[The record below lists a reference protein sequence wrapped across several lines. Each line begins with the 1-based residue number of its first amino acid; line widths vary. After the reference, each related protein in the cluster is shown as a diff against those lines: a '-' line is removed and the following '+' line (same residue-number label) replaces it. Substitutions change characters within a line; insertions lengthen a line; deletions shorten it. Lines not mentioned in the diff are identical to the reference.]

1 MAVLLPDGVTRRA
14 PVHAAA
20 CLSRRY
26 LVTVNSPR
34 HLWLPPDD
42 AMTISQ
48 EGFTSSFCI
57 MTSEASP
64 CKKKKKKAAE
74 SSWDKLLP
82 SFPNPVFATTAA
94 AVLSDPAGD
103 RWAAGKKT
111 PASPS
116 VNRALIIHSIQC
128 QGSGSEHFIWQS
140 SPVSN
145 GTSCWHK
152 CKIQIF
158 KKKKKQECVLKVP
171 WHRLLIQPGSISRG
185 LLL

>member
-1 MAVLLPDGVTRRA
+1 MAVLLPDSVTHRA

-20 CLSRRY
+20 RLSRRS

-34 HLWLPPDD
+34 HPWLPPDD

-57 MTSEASP
+57 VTSEASP
-64 CKKKKKKAAE
+64 CKKKKAE
-74 SSWDKLLP
+74 SFWDKLLP
-82 SFPNPVFATTAA
+82 VLPNPVFSPAA
-94 AVLSDPAGD
+94 AVLSDPGGD

-140 SPVSN
+140 SPVFN

-152 CKIQIF
+152 CKNLDLF
-158 KKKKKQECVLKVP
+158 KKTGVRCS
-171 WHRLLIQPGSISRG
+171 GSA
-185 LLL
+185 L

>member
-1 MAVLLPDGVTRRA
+1 MAVLLPDSVTHRA

-20 CLSRRY
+20 RLSRRS

-34 HLWLPPDD
+34 HPWLPPDD

-57 MTSEASP
+57 VTSEASP
-64 CKKKKKKAAE
+64 CKKKKQNHFE
-74 SSWDKLLP
+74 INYSPSFQIPSFLLP
-82 SFPNPVFATTAA
+82 RRCYQI
-94 AVLSDPAGD
+94 LGGD

-140 SPVSN
+140 SPVFN

-152 CKIQIF
+152 CKNPDLL
-158 KKKKKQECVLKVP
+158 KKTGVRCS
-171 WHRLLIQPGSISRG
+171 GSA
-185 LLL
+185 L